1 MKKFNVY
8 RCIRGYSPSL
18 VESYDT
24 FDAAFNYVRNKYP
37 LVINDLEQINEGYWV
52 LMFYCGNSI
61 RIREVSEIE
70 K

>member
-8 RCIRGYSPSL
+8 RCIRGYRPSL

-37 LVINDLEQINEGYWV
+37 LVINNLEQINEGY
-52 LMFYCGNSI
+52 
-61 RIREVSEIE
+61 
-70 K
+70 